1 MKVNKIEWGT
11 CPHCKTMMNGFQFY
25 PAQIIMQ
32 GASDVYI
39 ESKCPKCKEPT
50 LVACKVTVEFTI
62 EDGKETS
69 DGK

>member
-1 MKVNKIEWGT
+1 
-11 CPHCKTMMNGFQFY
+11 MMNGFQFY